1 MSSPVRN
8 DDGVDTTK
16 NVNVEGPVYAQVK
29 KTQSQAVRRRSLNN
43 SSNSCS
49 PQLSPLRN
57 RHVNTDSRYVN
68 TNRIMNTDDRLVN
81 LDNRF
86 VNTDNRIVNTDRLV
100 NTGNIN
106 RLSDNRSINA
116 DIASTV
122 NTQVRKK
129 LTFEANI

>member
-1 MSSPVRN
+1 
-8 DDGVDTTK
+8 
-16 NVNVEGPVYAQVK
+16 
-29 KTQSQAVRRRSLNN
+29 
-43 SSNSCS
+43 
-49 PQLSPLRN
+49 
-57 RHVNTDSRYVN
+57 
-68 TNRIMNTDDRLVN
+68 MNTDDRLVN

>member
-1 MSSPVRN
+1 MK
-8 DDGVDTTK
+8 DW
-16 NVNVEGPVYAQVK
+16 VK

-68 TNRIMNTDDRLVN
+68 TNRIMNTDNRLVN
-81 LDNRF
+81 S
-86 VNTDNRIVNTDRLV
+86 DRLV

-116 DIASTV
+116 DNASTV